1 MGQGWEWVW
10 NYTVCVFF
18 FFFLFFNVT
27 ATTEI
32 YTLSLHDAL
41 PVLAGWKAGYLD
53 GESWRMNSGVDFI
66 VDHKDEVHFHGRSG
80 SNYICG
86 KGQYGMRRNGS
97 SIFERMTKDSESMDI
112 DVELLDE
119 DTDWI
124 NLLG

>member
-1 MGQGWEWVW
+1 MSEYRPDNWVVIKM
-10 NYTVCVFF
+10 TRQPKSP
-18 FFFLFFNVT
+18 FLESNRDLVT
-27 ATTEI
+27 
-32 YTLSLHDAL
+32 YK
-41 PVLAGWKAGYLD
+41 VLACWNGGYLD